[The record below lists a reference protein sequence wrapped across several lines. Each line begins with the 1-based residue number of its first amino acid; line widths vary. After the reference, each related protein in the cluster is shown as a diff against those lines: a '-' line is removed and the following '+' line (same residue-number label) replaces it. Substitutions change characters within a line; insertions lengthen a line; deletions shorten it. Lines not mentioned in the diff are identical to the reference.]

1 MNAEKNA
8 ELIYISDH
16 MEKAVCGYIFTH
28 GECRRILYDTLQI
41 DFKMQNFIYKNRRV
55 LKKFLKGIVFER
67 EGIRINL
74 SSEEMRQKIQDALR
88 YEIARCF
95 FQPARLTRIF
105 AFGQEFSLQEKECV
119 DACLRRLGKIDFSAV
134 FTPDETAEYRRL
146 CADLRSVPLPVLR
159 KMSVVDTP
167 ERALIAMI
175 PSFRLDFSPERYPN
189 VQTLFCCFA
198 KEFYSEKY

>member
-1 MNAEKNA
+1 M
-8 ELIYISDH
+8 
-16 MEKAVCGYIFTH
+16 
-28 GECRRILYDTLQI
+28 
-41 DFKMQNFIYKNRRV
+41 
-55 LKKFLKGIVFER
+55 
-67 EGIRINL
+67 
-74 SSEEMRQKIQDALR
+74 
-88 YEIARCF
+88 
-95 FQPARLTRIF
+95 
-105 AFGQEFSLQEKECV
+105 
-119 DACLRRLGKIDFSAV
+119 
-134 FTPDETAEYRRL
+134 PDETAEYRRL

>member
-8 ELIYISDH
+8 ELIDISDH
-16 MEKAVCGYIFTH
+16 MEKAVCGYLFTH
-28 GECRRILYDTLQI
+28 GATRQILYDTLQI

-55 LKKFLKGIVFER
+55 LKKFLKGFVFER

-74 SSEEMRQKIQDALR
+74 SSGEMRQKIQDALR

-95 FQPARLTRIF
+95 LQPARLTRIF

-119 DACLRRLGKIDFSAV
+119 DACLRRLEKIDFSAV
-134 FTPDETAEYRRL
+134 FTPDETAEYHRL

-167 ERALIAMI
+167 KGR
-175 PSFRLDFSPERYPN
+175 
-189 VQTLFCCFA
+189 
-198 KEFYSEKY
+198 

>member
-8 ELIYISDH
+8 ELIDISDH

-88 YEIARCF
+88 YEIARCIL
-95 FQPARLTRIF
+95 QPARLTRIF
-105 AFGQEFSLQEKECV
+105 AFGQEFSPQEKECV
-119 DACLRRLGKIDFSAV
+119 DACLRRLEKIDFSAV
-134 FTPDETAEYRRL
+134 FTHDETPPNIVVCVRI
-146 CADLRSVPLPVLR
+146 CALSRSP
-159 KMSVVDTP
+159 
-167 ERALIAMI
+167 
-175 PSFRLDFSPERYPN
+175 
-189 VQTLFCCFA
+189 CFA
-198 KEFYSEKY
+198 KCPSSIRPKGR